1 MEIVR
6 RDRLIEFAQKH
17 PNTRS
22 SLNRWYGLMLERS
35 FGSFAELRALF
46 PHVSRV
52 GKLTIFN
59 IAGNNVRLMVSMRY
73 DEKRV
78 YIRHVLP
85 YAEYDK
91 GKWKE

>member
-1 MEIVR
+1 MELVR

-22 SLNRWYGLMLERS
+22 SLNRWYSLMREGS
-35 FGSFAELRALF
+35 FGSFVELRSLF

-59 IAGNNVRLMVSMRY
+59 IAGN
-73 DEKRV
+73 
-78 YIRHVLP
+78 
-85 YAEYDK
+85 
-91 GKWKE
+91 

>member
-17 PNTRS
+17 PNARA
-22 SLNRWYGLMLERS
+22 SLNRWYDLMQEKS
-35 FGSFAELRALF
+35 FGSFAELRSLF

-59 IAGNNVRLMVSMRY
+59 IAGNNVRLIVSMRY

-78 YIRHVLP
+78 YVRHVLTH
-85 YAEYDK
+85 AEYDK

>member
-1 MEIVR
+1 M
-6 RDRLIEFAQKH
+6 
-17 PNTRS
+17 RS
-22 SLNRWYGLMLERS
+22 V
-35 FGSFAELRALF
+35 F

-59 IAGNNVRLMVSMRY
+59 IAGNNVRLIVSIRY

-78 YIRHVLP
+78 YIRHVLTH
-85 YAEYDK
+85 AEYDK

>member
-6 RDRLIEFAQKH
+6 QDRLIEFAQRH
-17 PNTRS
+17 PNTRP
-22 SLNRWYGLMLERS
+22 SLTRWYRLVRERS
-35 FGSFAELRALF
+35 FSSFAELRSIF

-59 IAGNNVRLMVSMRY
+59 IAGNNVRLIVSMRY
-73 DEKRV
+73 DEERI
-78 YIRHVLP
+78 YIRHVLTH
-85 YAEYDK
+85 AEYDK

>member
-6 RDRLIEFAQKH
+6 RDRLIEFVQKH

-22 SLNRWYGLMLERS
+22 SLNRWYSLMRERS
-35 FGSFAELRALF
+35 FGSFVELRSLF

-59 IAGNNVRLMVSMRY
+59 IAGVTMYVSSF
-73 DEKRV
+73 
-78 YIRHVLP
+78 L
-85 YAEYDK
+85 
-91 GKWKE
+91 

>member
-1 MEIVR
+1 MEVVR

-22 SLNRWYGLMLERS
+22 SLNPWYNLIRERT
-35 FGSFAELRALF
+35 FGSFVELRSLF

-59 IAGNNVRLMVSMRY
+59 IAGNNVRLIVSMRY
-73 DEKRV
+73 DEERV
-78 YIRHVLP
+78 YIRHVLTH
-85 YAEYDK
+85 AEYDK

>member
-17 PNTRS
+17 PNTRP
-22 SLNRWYGLMLERS
+22 SLNRWYGLMRERN
-35 FGSFAELRALF
+35 FGSFTELRSLF

-59 IAGNNVRLMVSMRY
+59 IAGNNVRLIVSMRY
-73 DEKRV
+73 DEERV
-78 YIRHVLP
+78 YIRHVLTH
-85 YAEYDK
+85 AEYDK

>member
-6 RDRLIEFAQKH
+6 RDRLVEFAQKH

-22 SLNRWYGLMLERS
+22 SLNRWYDLMQGRN
-35 FGSFAELRALF
+35 FGSFAELRSLF

-59 IAGNNVRLMVSMRY
+59 IAGNNVRLIVSMRY
-73 DEKRV
+73 DEERV
-78 YIRHVLP
+78 YIRHVLTH
-85 YAEYDK
+85 AEYDK

>member
-22 SLNRWYGLMLERS
+22 SLNRWYSLMRERN
-35 FGSFAELRALF
+35 FGSFAELCSLF

-59 IAGNNVRLMVSMRY
+59 IAGNNVRLIVSMRY
-73 DEKRV
+73 DEGRV
-78 YIRHVLP
+78 YIRHVLTH
-85 YAEYDK
+85 AEYDK